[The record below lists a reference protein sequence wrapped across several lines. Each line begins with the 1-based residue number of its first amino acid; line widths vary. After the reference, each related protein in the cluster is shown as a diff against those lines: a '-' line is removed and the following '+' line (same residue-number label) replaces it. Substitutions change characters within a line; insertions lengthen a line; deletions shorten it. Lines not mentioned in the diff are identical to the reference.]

1 MKARKTLFLFLVTI
15 FSLNIYAQLK
25 VKPNGK
31 TIIGLDRTGDDSNN
45 ILSASIFGTGGEYR
59 YGSKIAFGDFGT
71 YGSYSWNAF
80 IGEYGNYDSDRL
92 WLHGNNGI
100 YLTYSNGDHVI
111 GSYDVNNGNKFNF
124 NCEVWSSGLKLTS
137 DERLKIN
144 ISKIDNSMTK
154 LRKLNGVSYNLLNK
168 ESITNKSLTESVI
181 SSDTIKMTDKEK
193 DNKAFFEAYEANVKN
208 AKPKRMGLI
217 AQDLQKVY
225 PELVDK
231 DSSGYYS
238 VDYIGLIPVMI
249 EALKELD
256 SIIEVQNTQIN
267 DLIVRLGNSTPK
279 KIGASQET
287 DILTYPVLDQNIPN
301 PFNTATTIG
310 FSLPASTITASVYV
324 YNMNGVQL
332 KSYPIDQRGKGNITI
347 QGSEFS
353 AGMYLYALIADD
365 KVIDTKRMILTK

>member
-1 MKARKTLFLFLVTI
+1 
-15 FSLNIYAQLK
+15 
-25 VKPNGK
+25 
-31 TIIGLDRTGDDSNN
+31 
-45 ILSASIFGTGGEYR
+45 
-59 YGSKIAFGDFGT
+59 
-71 YGSYSWNAF
+71 
-80 IGEYGNYDSDRL
+80 
-92 WLHGNNGI
+92 
-100 YLTYSNGDHVI
+100 
-111 GSYDVNNGNKFNF
+111 
-124 NCEVWSSGLKLTS
+124 
-137 DERLKIN
+137 
-144 ISKIDNSMTK
+144 
-154 LRKLNGVSYNLLNK
+154 
-168 ESITNKSLTESVI
+168 
-181 SSDTIKMTDKEK
+181 MTDKEK

-208 AKPKRMGLI
+208 AKPKPMGLI

-267 DLIVRLGNSTPK
+267 DLIVKLGNSTPK

-347 QGSEFS
+347 QGSEFRE
-353 AGMYLYALIADD
+353 GMFLYALIADG